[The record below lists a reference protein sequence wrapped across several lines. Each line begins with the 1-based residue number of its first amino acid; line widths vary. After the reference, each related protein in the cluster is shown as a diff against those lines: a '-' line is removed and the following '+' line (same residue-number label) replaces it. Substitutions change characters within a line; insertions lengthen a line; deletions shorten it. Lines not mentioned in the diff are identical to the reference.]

1 MATLYIIPMVMKNE
15 AYLVTN
21 RYVLFSFSGRCFL
34 WPSLWVYPYSPS
46 DGLIIPYLSIYVN
59 KNLTILGKI
68 INNIV

>member
-1 MATLYIIPMVMKNE
+1 MATLYKVPMVMKNE

-34 WPSLWVYPYSPS
+34 WPSLWVYPYSPPMV
-46 DGLIIPYLSIYVN
+46 LLYHTFLSMATRI
-59 KNLTILGKI
+59 LTVLGKI